1 MWKVNLLP
9 LRERCTLVVFRRLV
23 ATLALASVVACG
35 GRADE
40 MPAKWAIA
48 YEQKSIGQIVAEIGA
63 PQEIASA
70 KQFMNWV
77 EPTATGTRLLK
88 VMCPTKCDDTERPT
102 EILFIVYRTGD
113 SNPIRVTSLLKVSSN
128 TKR

>member
-1 MWKVNLLP
+1 MWKVILLP
-9 LRERCTLVVFRRLV
+9 LSVRCMRFASRRLV
-23 ATLALASVVACG
+23 VTLAIASVVACG

-40 MPAKWAIA
+40 IPAKWAIA

-63 PQEIASA
+63 PQEVASA

-77 EPTATGTRLLK
+77 EPTPTGTRLLK

-113 SNPIRVTSLLKVSSN
+113 SSPIRVTNLLKVS
-128 TKR
+128 KR